1 MLAGLTL
8 ANSAGHRP
16 RYVIVVDDD
25 VNIRDPVQLLWA
37 VTTRT
42 DPIKD
47 IHVIPRTAS
56 SETEPAIPP
65 WEGNMMSRCIL
76 DATRP
81 YEWID
86 RFPKTVDVSDELR
99 GRVLSKWGSLLE

>member
-1 MLAGLTL
+1 MQAALTVV
-8 ANSAGHRP
+8 NRSGHRP

-25 VNIRDPVQLLWA
+25 VDIRNPTELLWA
-37 VTTRT
+37 VVTRT

-47 IHVIPRTAS
+47 IHIIPRTAS
-56 SETEPAIPP
+56 SPTEPSIPP
-65 WEGNMMSRCIL
+65 WEGNLMSRCIL

-86 RFPKTVDVSDELR
+86 KFPPTVDVSPEVR
-99 GRVLSKWGSLLE
+99 ERVMNKFAQAVK